1 MASPIIMPK
10 LGLTMEK
17 GTVINWYKQEGDS
30 VQKGEIIFEVE
41 TDKIVNSVESPAS
54 GTLLKILV
62 EEGVEVDVLTVLAVI
77 GEPDE
82 NISEFIQTTSKKS
95 QVALKTDVTVA
106 EKAQKVYSQS
116 KSGPPARQIEQ
127 RLTPRARKLL
137 ADKGISPSILKEL
150 EKTRITETDV
160 KDFLKKNVKES
171 SKVEI
176 EGFGELQPLSRVQK
190 IIADKMTHSF
200 RDIPQ
205 FSLRFQVVMN
215 HILSLLPQ
223 LGKDMNINITIND
236 LIIRASALALFHY
249 PDVQNQYRAEGIF
262 KPGDINIGL
271 AVAMDDKLIVPVIRN
286 ANRKTIIEISKETDS
301 LINRAKNNQLN
312 PDELTGITFTVSNL
326 GMYGITSFVPILN
339 PGEGAVLGVG
349 ALQRVPHIVENTV
362 SINQVIE
369 FTLVCDH
376 RSVNGNVG
384 AIFCQEFKKIMES
397 KEVNSW

>member
-17 GTVINWYKQEGDS
+17 GTVLNWYKQESDS

-82 NISEFIQTTSKKS
+82 NISEFIQTTSRKP
-95 QVALKTDVTVA
+95 QVAFKTHTH
-106 EKAQKVYSQS
+106 S
-116 KSGPPARQIEQ
+116 KNEHPSRQITQ

-137 ADKGISPSILKEL
+137 ADREISPSILTEL
-150 EKTRITETDV
+150 EKSRITETDV
-160 KDFLKKNVKES
+160 KNFLKIKLNVKES
-171 SKVEI
+171 SKAEI
-176 EGFGELQPLSRVQK
+176 EEFGELQPLSRVQK
-190 IIADKMTHSF
+190 IIADKMTNSF

-205 FSLRFQVVMN
+205 FSLRFQVGMD

-223 LGKDMNINITIND
+223 LGEDINITIND
-236 LIIRASALALFHY
+236 LIIRASALALLNC
-249 PDVQNQYRAEGIF
+249 PDVQNQYRTEGIF

-271 AVAMDDKLIVPVIRN
+271 AVAMDKKLLVPVIRN
-286 ANRKTIIEISKETDS
+286 TNTKTIIEISKETDS
-301 LINRAKNNQLN
+301 LINRAKNNQLTPN
-312 PDELTGITFTVSNL
+312 ELTGATFTVSNL
-326 GMYGITSFVPILN
+326 GMYGITSFVPIVN
-339 PGEGAVLGVG
+339 PGEGAILGVG
-349 ALQRVPHIVENTV
+349 TLQKVPRVTGNKVTI
-362 SINQVIE
+362 SQVIE

-376 RSVNGNVG
+376 RSVDG
-384 AIFCQEFKKIMES
+384 AAGANFCQEFKKIMES
-397 KEVNSW
+397 EEVNSW

>member
-17 GTVINWYKQEGDS
+17 GTVLNWYKQESDS

-82 NISEFIQTTSKKS
+82 NISEFIQTTSRKP
-95 QVALKTDVTVA
+95 QVAFKTHTH
-106 EKAQKVYSQS
+106 S
-116 KSGPPARQIEQ
+116 KNEHPSRQITQ

-137 ADKGISPSILKEL
+137 ADREISPSILKEL
-150 EKTRITETDV
+150 EKSRITETDV
-160 KDFLKKNVKES
+160 KNFLKNKLNVKES
-171 SKVEI
+171 SKAEI
-176 EGFGELQPLSRVQK
+176 EEFGELQPLSRVQK
-190 IIADKMTHSF
+190 IIADKMTNSF

-205 FSLRFQVVMN
+205 FSLRFQVGMD

-223 LGKDMNINITIND
+223 LGEDINITIND
-236 LIIRASALALFHY
+236 LIIRASALALLNC
-249 PDVQNQYRAEGIF
+249 PDVQNQYRTEGIF

-271 AVAMDDKLIVPVIRN
+271 AVAMDKKLLVPVIRN
-286 ANRKTIIEISKETDS
+286 TNTKTIIEISKETDS
-301 LINRAKNNQLN
+301 LINRVKNNQLTPN
-312 PDELTGITFTVSNL
+312 ELTGATFTVSNL
-326 GMYGITSFVPILN
+326 GMYGITSFVPIVN
-339 PGEGAVLGVG
+339 PGEGAILGVG
-349 ALQRVPHIVENTV
+349 TLQKVPRVTENKV
-362 SINQVIE
+362 SISQVIE

-376 RSVNGNVG
+376 RSVDGVAG
-384 AIFCQEFKKIMES
+384 ANFCQEFKKIMES
-397 KEVNSW
+397 EEVRSW

>member
-17 GTVINWYKQEGDS
+17 GTVLNWYKQESDS

-82 NISEFIQTTSKKS
+82 NISEFIQTTSRKP
-95 QVALKTDVTVA
+95 QVAF
-106 EKAQKVYSQS
+106 KVHTHS
-116 KSGPPARQIEQ
+116 KNEHPSRQITQ

-137 ADKGISPSILKEL
+137 ADREISPSILTEL
-150 EKTRITETDV
+150 EKSRITETDV
-160 KDFLKKNVKES
+160 KNFLKNKLNVKES
-171 SKVEI
+171 SKAEI
-176 EGFGELQPLSRVQK
+176 EEFGELQPLSRVQK
-190 IIADKMTHSF
+190 IIADKMTNSF

-205 FSLRFQVVMN
+205 FSLRFQVGMD

-223 LGKDMNINITIND
+223 LGEDINITIND
-236 LIIRASALALFHY
+236 LIIRASALALLNC
-249 PDVQNQYRAEGIF
+249 PDVQNQYRTEGIF

-271 AVAMDDKLIVPVIRN
+271 AVAMDKKLLVPVIRN
-286 ANRKTIIEISKETDS
+286 TNTKTIIEISKETDS
-301 LINRAKNNQLN
+301 LINRVKNNQLTPN
-312 PDELTGITFTVSNL
+312 ELTGATFTVSNL
-326 GMYGITSFVPILN
+326 GMYGITSFVPIVN
-339 PGEGAVLGVG
+339 PGEGAILGVG
-349 ALQRVPHIVENTV
+349 TLQKVPRVTENKV
-362 SINQVIE
+362 SISQVIE

-376 RSVNGNVG
+376 RSVDGVAG
-384 AIFCQEFKKIMES
+384 ANFCQEFKKIMES
-397 KEVNSW
+397 EEVRPW

>member
-17 GTVINWYKQEGDS
+17 GTVLNWYKQESDS

-82 NISEFIQTTSKKS
+82 NISEFIQTTSRKP
-95 QVALKTDVTVA
+95 QVAFKIHTH
-106 EKAQKVYSQS
+106 S
-116 KSGPPARQIEQ
+116 KNEHPSRQITQ

-137 ADKGISPSILKEL
+137 ADREISPSILKEL
-150 EKTRITETDV
+150 EKSRITETDV
-160 KDFLKKNVKES
+160 KNFLKNKLNVKES
-171 SKVEI
+171 SKAEI
-176 EGFGELQPLSRVQK
+176 EEFGELQPLSRVQK
-190 IIADKMTHSF
+190 IIADKMTNSF

-205 FSLRFQVVMN
+205 FSLRFQVGMD

-223 LGKDMNINITIND
+223 LGKDINITIND
-236 LIIRASALALFHY
+236 LIIRASALALLNC
-249 PDVQNQYRAEGIF
+249 PDVQNQYRTEGIF

-271 AVAMDDKLIVPVIRN
+271 AVAMDKKLLVPVIRN
-286 ANRKTIIEISKETDS
+286 TNTKTIIEISKETDS
-301 LINRAKNNQLN
+301 LINRAKTNYLTPN
-312 PDELTGITFTVSNL
+312 ELTGATFTVSNL
-326 GMYGITSFVPILN
+326 GMYGITSFVPIVN
-339 PGEGAVLGVG
+339 PGEGAILGVG
-349 ALQRVPHIVENTV
+349 TLQKVPRVTGNKVTI
-362 SINQVIE
+362 SQVIE

-376 RSVNGNVG
+376 RSVDGVAG
-384 AIFCQEFKKIMES
+384 ANFCQEFKKIMES
-397 KEVNSW
+397 EEVRSW